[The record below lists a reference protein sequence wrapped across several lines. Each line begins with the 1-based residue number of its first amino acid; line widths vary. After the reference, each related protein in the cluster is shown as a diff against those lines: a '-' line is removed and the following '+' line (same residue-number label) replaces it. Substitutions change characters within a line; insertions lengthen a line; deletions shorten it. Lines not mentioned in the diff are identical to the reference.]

1 MEYIYPQKYQY
12 EMANDAFRIF
22 AKTLRS
28 LTIENMTSQIAVIWK
43 KVKIIIT
50 NGGNHTFLRAQQKS
64 FIRT

>member
-1 MEYIYPQKYQY
+1 
-12 EMANDAFRIF
+12 MANDAFRIF